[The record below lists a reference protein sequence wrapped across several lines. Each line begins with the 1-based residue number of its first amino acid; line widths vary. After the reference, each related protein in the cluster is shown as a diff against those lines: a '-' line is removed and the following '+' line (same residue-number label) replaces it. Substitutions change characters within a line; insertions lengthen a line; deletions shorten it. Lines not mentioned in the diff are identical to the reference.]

1 MCLSGYLAKCPR
13 AMTLPNVD
21 DGDIVYSHQGTMGW
35 AFINRIYSKEE
46 TKTFSFEKQ
55 VSAT

>member
-1 MCLSGYLAKCPR
+1 
-13 AMTLPNVD
+13 MTLPNVD